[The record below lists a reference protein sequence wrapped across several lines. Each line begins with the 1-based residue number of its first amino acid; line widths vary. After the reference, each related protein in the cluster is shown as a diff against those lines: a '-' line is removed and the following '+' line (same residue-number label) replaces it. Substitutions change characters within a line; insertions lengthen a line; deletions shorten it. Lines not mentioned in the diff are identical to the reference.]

1 MDEEPTL
8 TLLIAKAIE
17 KAKTEP
23 QTREA
28 ALTITKLQEAAMWN
42 VEHLKA
48 LRSKVEAAGFKP
60 SA

>member
-1 MDEEPTL
+1 MDETL
-8 TLLIAKAIE
+8 KLLIAKAIE

-42 VEHLKA
+42 GEHLLA
-48 LRSKVEAAGFKP
+48 LRAKVEAAGFKP
-60 SA
+60 SP